1 VLIHQGFFL
10 SQVSRT
16 MASQHTPVTPEI
28 SDYLDQM
35 FSVEDDVLRQVKV
48 ESLAHGLPEI
58 NIGGVQAGVLQFIL
72 KLMNAKRVLEIGSL
86 GGYSAISMAQAL
98 GEGSQV
104 VCLEKNEQ
112 YAEVIKSNIRMAK
125 MDSKIQVITGKALDA
140 LKQMQQHNT
149 PLFDFVFI
157 DADKQN
163 YVNYLNES
171 IPLLREGGVVCGDNT
186 SAWGCI
192 ANVSN
197 SNEPQ
202 NVVALQAFNKAM
214 KLHPSLFCI
223 MLPVGDGMTLG
234 IKQLK

>member
-1 VLIHQGFFL
+1 
-10 SQVSRT
+10 

-35 FSVEDDVLRQVKV
+35 FSVENDILRQVRS
-48 ESLAHGLPEI
+48 ESLSHGLPEI

-86 GGYSAISMAQAL
+86 GGYSAVAMAQAL
-98 GEGSQV
+98 GDGSQV

-112 YAEVIKSNIRMAK
+112 YAEVIRSNAAMAK
-125 MDSKIQVITGKALDA
+125 MEDKIQVITGKALDA
-140 LKQMQQHNT
+140 LRLMRERNT
-149 PLFDFVFI
+149 PMFDFIFI

-171 IPLLREGGVVCGDNT
+171 ISLLREGGVICGDNT

-192 ANVSN
+192 ANVGN

-202 NVVALQAFNKAM
+202 NVVALQEFNKAM
-214 KLHPSLFCI
+214 KANADLFCV
-223 MLPVGDGMTLG
+223 MLPIGDGMTLG
-234 IKQLK
+234 IKQSK